1 MEKIKERKKF
11 PSFWISPELH
21 CLDLNQLHLNEK
33 PKHCRSSSG
42 KLSPYQDYSSIS
54 KLKSALKFVTRK
66 QSPNNSTKIKKSL
79 KKTSSFKNQKTN
91 IALNSKIKNKKSKIV
106 KKVIKKKKDVKKLV
120 MLDKMSCVKAP
131 RIYENQ
137 IFLDIYDKFGNHDR
151 VMETFEV
158 SQSVGKV
165 EDEFLTI
172 DTKFIIASNLE
183 TEQGEKEKIDYRQPE
198 NSLLIETEKDI
209 RKNHFDLF
217 TKLNLLAQN
226 QEDLE

>member
-11 PSFWISPELH
+11 PSFWISPEVH
-21 CLDLNQLHLNEK
+21 CFDPSKLNLNEK
-33 PKHCRSSSG
+33 PKHCQSSSG
-42 KLSPYQDYSSIS
+42 KLSPYQDHSSIS

-66 QSPNNSTKIKKSL
+66 QSPNNSAKIKKSL
-79 KKTSSFKNQKTN
+79 KKTTSFKNQKASV
-91 IALNSKIKNKKSKIV
+91 ALNLKIKNKKCRIV
-106 KKVIKKKKDVKKLV
+106 KKGIKKKKEVEKLV
-120 MLDKMSCVKAP
+120 MLDKMNCKKAP

-137 IFLDIYDKFGNHDR
+137 IFLDIYDRFGNHDR

-165 EDEFLTI
+165 DDEFVTI
-172 DTKFIIASNLE
+172 DAKFIIASNLE
-183 TEQGEKEKIDYRQPE
+183 TEQGEKDKIEYRQPE
-198 NSLLIETEKDI
+198 NSLLVETEKDI

-217 TKLNLLAQN
+217 TKLSLLAQN